1 MLISRV
7 KVMVFNVTF
16 NNISVISWWS
26 VLLVEETRKPG
37 ENHQPFSSIL
47 LVMYS
52 AKYYCFVNKMVLST
66 YNKPSNVKRIIF
78 RGTIHVDYL
87 PYLDLFTGTVYN

>member
-26 VLLVEETRKPG
+26 VLLEEETRIPG
-37 ENHQPFSSIL
+37 ENHQPFSSIHL
-47 LVMYS
+47 AMYS